1 VVPAEAL
8 EEHTGPAITY
18 DDVLDFALRLES
30 LVTPVPALHLLRPG
44 LGSGGL
50 NGRLPAAG

>member
-1 VVPAEAL
+1 
-8 EEHTGPAITY
+8 
-18 DDVLDFALRLES
+18 
-30 LVTPVPALHLLRPG
+30 VPALHLLRPG